1 MRDKMRIC
9 FIYNPGSGSGNSR
22 GRKALAGIEDWL
34 ASHPASGHTLH
45 VTKILSDAERLALEA
60 HAQGYERI
68 VAVGGD
74 GTINGV
80 LNSFFDTDGRPRSAT
95 SMGVVY
101 TGTSPDFCKSYNI
114 PLDPRAALAV
124 VTAATSVR
132 PIPVAEIELQREH
145 SSNTTYTRRFACC
158 ANIGIGPELARRA
171 NSGARHRW
179 GDLLGTFFSL
189 LALLRTFR
197 PLDLD
202 LLQDGQP
209 LSLERTTNVFL
220 GLTRHVASGLQ
231 VAHDLDRY
239 HGCLYKLAITGMRLR
254 DIPRGLL
261 LLYGGRPPGSA
272 PPFALDYF
280 REIEIR
286 HDQGPAEVEFDGD
299 PAGFLPCKVR
309 LGRHPLPLCVPER
322 SQGSSL

>member
-1 MRDKMRIC
+1 MRIC

-22 GRKALAGIEDWL
+22 GRKALAGIEHWL
-34 ASHPASGHTLH
+34 ASHPAAGHALH
-45 VTKILSDAERLALEA
+45 VTKILPDAERLALEA
-60 HAQGYERI
+60 HAQGYGQI
-68 VAVGGD
+68 VAAGGD

-80 LNSFFDTDGRPRSAT
+80 LNSFFDTSGRPRSAA

-132 PIPVAEIELQREH
+132 PIPIAEIELQREH
-145 SSNTTYTRRFACC
+145 GSNTTCTRRFSCC

-189 LALLRTFR
+189 LSLLRTFR
-197 PLDLD
+197 PLELE
-202 LLQDGQP
+202 LVQDGQP
-209 LSLERTTNVFL
+209 LRLERTTNVFL

-231 VAHDLDRY
+231 VAHDLDRH

-261 LLYGGRPPGSA
+261 LLYGGRPLGSA

-286 HDQGPAEVEFDGD
+286 HDHGPAEVEFDGD
-299 PAGFLPCKVR
+299 PAGFLPCRIR
-309 LGRHPLPLCVPER
+309 LGDHPLPLCVLELPR
-322 SQGSSL
+322 SSSS

>member
-1 MRDKMRIC
+1 MKMC

-22 GRKALAGIEDWL
+22 GGKALARIEHWL
-34 ASHPASGHTLH
+34 ASQPDAGHALH
-45 VTKILSDAERLALEA
+45 RTEVLADAERLAVEA
-60 HAQGYERI
+60 HRQGYDRI

-80 LNSFFDTDGRPRSAT
+80 LNSFFDTGGRPRSAA
-95 SMGVVY
+95 SMGVIY
-101 TGTSPDFCKSYNI
+101 TGTSPDFCKSYGI
-114 PLDPRAALAV
+114 PLEPQAALAV
-124 VTAATSVR
+124 VTAAAPAR
-132 PIPVAEIELQREH
+132 AIPIAEIELRRAH
-145 SSNTTYTRRFACC
+145 GANTPCTRRFACC

-197 PLDLD
+197 PLQLR
-202 LLQDGQP
+202 LRQDGQP
-209 LSLERTTNVFL
+209 QRLERTTNVFL

-231 VAHDLDRY
+231 VAHDLAR
-239 HGCLYKLAITGMRLR
+239 HPGCLYKLAITGMRLR

-261 LLYGGRPPGSA
+261 LLYGGRPPGSD

-299 PAGFLPCKVR
+299 PAGFLPCTIR
-309 LGRHPLPLCVPER
+309 LGRHPLPLCVLDHP
-322 SQGSSL
+322 QGSPS

>member
-1 MRDKMRIC
+1 MNIC

-22 GRKALAGIEDWL
+22 GRKALASIEHWL
-34 ASHPASGHTLH
+34 TAESDVSHALH
-45 VTKILSDAERLALEA
+45 ITKILPDAERLALEA
-60 HAQGYERI
+60 HAQGYGRI

-80 LNSFFDTDGRPRSAT
+80 LNSFFDSSGRPRSAA

-114 PLDPRAALAV
+114 PLDPRAALEV
-124 VTAATSVR
+124 VTAATSSVR
-132 PIPVAEIELQREH
+132 SIPIAEIELQREH
-145 SSNTTYTRRFACC
+145 GSNTTCTRRFACC

-179 GDLLGTFFSL
+179 GDLLGTFISL
-189 LALLRTFR
+189 IALLRTFR
-197 PLDLD
+197 PLELE
-202 LLQDGQP
+202 LVQDGQP
-209 LSLERTTNVFL
+209 KRLECTTNVFL

-231 VAHDLDRY
+231 VAHDLHRY
-239 HGCLYKLAITGMRLR
+239 QGCLYKLAITGLRLR

-261 LLYGGRPPGSA
+261 LLYGGRPLGNA

-286 HDQGPAEVEFDGD
+286 HDHGPAEVEFDGD

-309 LGRHPLPLCVPER
+309 LGHYPLILCVPEN
-322 SQGSSL
+322 SQSSP

>member
-1 MRDKMRIC
+1 MRIC
-9 FIYNPGSGSGNSR
+9 FIFNPGSGSGNSR
-22 GRKALAGIEDWL
+22 GRKALALIERWI
-34 ASHPASGHTLH
+34 ASHPAAGHVLR
-45 VTKILSDAERLALEA
+45 VTKNLPDAGRLALEA
-60 HAQGYERI
+60 HAEGYGRI

-80 LNSFFDTDGRPRSAT
+80 LNSFFEPSGKPRSAA
-95 SMGVVY
+95 SMGVIY
-101 TGTSPDFCKSYNI
+101 TGTSPDFCKSYTI
-114 PLDPRAALAV
+114 PLDPQAALAV
-124 VTAATSVR
+124 VTTAPSVR
-132 PIPVAEIELQREH
+132 SIPIAEIELRTGH
-145 SSNTTYTRRFACC
+145 DSNTMCIRRFACC
-158 ANIGIGPELARRA
+158 VNIGIGPELARRA

-197 PLDLD
+197 PLELE

-209 LSLERTTNVFL
+209 IRLERTTNVFL

-231 VAHDLDRY
+231 VAHDLDRH

-261 LLYGGRPPGSA
+261 LLYGGRPPGNA

-280 REIEIR
+280 HEIEMR
-286 HDQGPAEVEFDGD
+286 HNHGPAEVEFDGD

-309 LGRHPLPLCVPER
+309 LGHHPLPLCVLVK
-322 SQGSSL
+322 SQSRYS

>member
-1 MRDKMRIC
+1 MKIC
-9 FIYNPGSGSGNSR
+9 FIYNPGSGSGSHR
-22 GRKALAGIEDWL
+22 GRRALSHIEHWLESHSTAGHAL
-34 ASHPASGHTLH
+34 RT
-45 VTKILSDAERLALEA
+45 TKILRDAERWALDA
-60 HAQGYERI
+60 HAEGYGRI

-80 LNSFFDTDGRPRSAT
+80 LNSFFGPNGNLRSTA
-95 SMGVVY
+95 SMGVLY
-101 TGTSPDFCKSYNI
+101 TGTSPDFCKSYGI
-114 PLDPRAALAV
+114 PLDPQAALKV
-124 VTAATSVR
+124 VTAVTSVR
-132 PIPVAEIELQREH
+132 SIPVAEIELRPEYG
-145 SSNTTYTRRFACC
+145 SNKIGTYRFACC

-189 LALLRTFR
+189 LGLLRTFR
-197 PLDLD
+197 PLELE

-209 LSLERTTNVFL
+209 IRLERTTNVFL

-231 VAHDLDRY
+231 VAHDLDQ
-239 HGCLYKLAITGMRLR
+239 HSGCLYKLAITGMRLR

-261 LLYGGRPPGSA
+261 LLYGGRPLGSA

-280 REIEIR
+280 HEIEIR
-286 HDQGPAEVEFDGD
+286 HSHGPAEVEFDGD

-309 LGRHPLPLCVPER
+309 LGRHPLPLCVLENSP
-322 SQGSSL
+322 SNYP